1 MQAFLAGLSVYG
13 RACLVLG
20 GDAEAEDK
28 ARRLHE
34 AGARLSVVSDTVT
47 PEFQGWMREQSVVWT
62 ARPWDARDLTPA
74 PFLVFSALRDEATSR
89 ALFVCAE
96 RERFLLCCVDQ
107 PTYSN
112 FTNVAFGRCGPLA
125 YGIASGGAAPALA
138 KRVREDL
145 ARGFGPELAAFA
157 EHLAD
162 LRARTAPEARRGV
175 MRAAL
180 EGFGLE
186 VRVRLPAAWRE
197 GRS

>member
-1 MQAFLAGLSVYG
+1 MQAFLAGLSVHG

-28 ARRLHE
+28 ARRLRE
-34 AGARLSVVSDTVT
+34 AGARLSVVTDTAT
-47 PEFQGWMREQSVVWT
+47 PEFRGWMREQEVPWSS
-62 ARPWDARDLTPA
+62 RSWDASDLTPA

-89 ALFVCAE
+89 ALFALAE
-96 RERFLLCCVDQ
+96 RDRFLLCCVDQ
-107 PTYSN
+107 PAYSN

-125 YGIASGGAAPALA
+125 YGIASGGEAPALA

-157 EHLAD
+157 EHLAA
-162 LRARTAPEARRGV
+162 LRARTAPAARRGV

-186 VRVRLPAAWRE
+186 VRVRFPAAWRGE
-197 GRS
+197 RS